1 MLFRL
6 FKIDNLPGFDPGV
19 LKHNILMH
27 IGDGSMFMF
36 GTSLVYAYTIIPV
49 FIQQVGGNT
58 IAIGAVPVLWTMG
71 LNLPQLFFIKPH
83 FAEKRIKP
91 FVLQYAF
98 LNRAMYFVIAIFTFF
113 VLKNLNQ
120 TTAVLSVLFLYF
132 LAAIIGSVPI
142 PGWFHLFSKT
152 TPVKLRG
159 RLLAVRQL
167 IGSVMAFAAGS
178 LTVLILSTL
187 NFPFNFATLFFTA
200 FIITMISFY
209 FLSKV
214 KEDDEFYH
222 DDKTSEVTDKL
233 VLIKSIFNT
242 NVPFRNFLF
251 ADALT
256 TMCLTATAF
265 YPVFAL
271 NKFDLPVSYVG
282 TFTIITTAGMILG
295 NFFLGYLADILG
307 HRVNLIILSSASL
320 LASVTAI
327 VANNILAYG
336 MVFFFVGVALS
347 LVGISRGPF
356 VIELCSPKERQFY
369 IAMLNTLTAPFSVF
383 GIAAGAAIGFLSY
396 YVVFLVYILL
406 AGVSIFWLIKKV
418 REPRNKEG
426 G

>member
-1 MLFRL
+1 MLFNL
-6 FKIDNLPGFDPGV
+6 FKIDNFQGFDPKV

-49 FIQQVGGNT
+49 FVQQVGGNT

-71 LNLPQLFFIKPH
+71 LNLPQLFFTNPH

-91 FVLQYAF
+91 FVLRYAF
-98 LNRAMYFVIAIFTFF
+98 LNRSMYFVIAIFTFF
-113 VLKNLNQ
+113 VLNNLGQ
-120 TTAVLSVLFLYF
+120 TAAVLSVLFLYF
-132 LAAIIGSVPI
+132 LAAIIGSVAI

-167 IGSVMAFAAGS
+167 IGSVLAFAAGS

-187 NFPFNFATLFFTA
+187 GFPFNFATLFLTA
-200 FIITMISFY
+200 FFVTMISFY

-214 KEDDEFYH
+214 KEDDEIYL
-222 DDKTSEVTDKL
+222 DEKANEVTNKL
-233 VLIKSIFNT
+233 VLIKKVLKINA
-242 NVPFRNFLF
+242 PFRNFLL
-251 ADALT
+251 ADALI

-295 NFFLGYLADILG
+295 NFFFGYLADILG
-307 HRVNLIILSSASL
+307 HKVNLIILSSASL
-320 LASVTAI
+320 LASTTAI
-327 VANNILAYG
+327 AANNILAYG
-336 MVFFFVGVALS
+336 MVFFFVGVELS
-347 LVGISRGPF
+347 LLGISRGPF

-369 IAMLNTLTAPFSVF
+369 IAMLNTITAPFSIF
-383 GIAAGAAIGFLSY
+383 GIAAGAVIGFLSY
-396 YVVFLVYILL
+396 QVVFLIYILL
-406 AGVSIFWLIKKV
+406 AGISIFWLIKKV
-418 REPRNKEG
+418 EEPRIKDIG
-426 G
+426 